1 MILWAVFAVFI
12 LVASFAVSSA
22 LTFKRFIE
30 NAGDFDSEYFES
42 SGNVAVLKISGVIE
56 DSEETLEK
64 IDELIET
71 SKVKAVV
78 LRISSPGGAVGP
90 SQEIYDG
97 VKRLREKKK
106 VVCSFG
112 DIAASGGY
120 YIAAGCEKIVS
131 NAGTLTGSIGVI
143 MHFMN
148 LQGLYAWA
156 KVQPV
161 TLKAGRYKD
170 IGNEGR
176 PMTDDERR
184 LLQVMLDDTHA
195 QFKKAVQEGR
205 NLDARKVDEFADGR
219 IFTGSQ
225 AKVLGFVDELGGE
238 YEAIQLA
245 AKLAGIEG
253 EPDVVRERRSR
264 KGFKAFFSESFEKGL
279 TASIAQALSL
289 EQFTSQFR
297 LKPGVPYYLPSYMF
311 ESVPAK

>member
-1 MILWAVFAVFI
+1 MILWAVLAVFV

-30 NAGDFDSEYFES
+30 NAGDFDSEYFDQ

-56 DSEETLEK
+56 DSEEVLEK
-64 IDELIET
+64 IAELSESSRI
-71 SKVKAVV
+71 KAVV
-78 LRISSPGGAVGP
+78 VRISSPGGAVGP
-90 SQEIYDG
+90 SQEIFDA
-97 VKRLREKKK
+97 VLRLREKKK
-106 VVCSFG
+106 VVCSLG

-161 TLKAGRYKD
+161 TLKAGKFKD
-170 IGNEGR
+170 IGNAGR
-176 PMTDDERR
+176 AMTDDERR

-195 QFKKAVQEGR
+195 QFKKAVQDGR
-205 NLDARKVDEFADGR
+205 KLDARTVDEFADGR

-225 AKVLGFVDELGGE
+225 AKTLGFVDELGGE
-238 YEAIQLA
+238 FEAIKLA
-245 AKLAGIEG
+245 ATLAGIEG
-253 EPDVVRERRSR
+253 EPDVVRERKGRQ
-264 KGFKAFFSESFEKGL
+264 GFKAFFSESFEQSL
-279 TASIAQALSL
+279 SNAVSRFLSI
-289 EQFTSQFR
+289 EQVTQQFR
-297 LKPGVPYYLPSYMF
+297 LKPGVPYYLPNFMF
-311 ESVPAK
+311 ESVPQK